1 MESGPRMHQ
10 GWGTT
15 DLKLDYQSPCKI
27 FLSQAALRDGAFLK
41 TALAHMDLVLGWD
54 QVSRPGL
61 PFLGLHGG
69 SGAALCGAWLLLV
82 SKGFLQWTLGPIA
95 GEEQSPDGLV
105 P

>member
-1 MESGPRMHQ
+1 MHQ
-10 GWGTT
+10 EWGTT

-41 TALAHMDLVLGWD
+41 TALAHMDLVSG
-54 QVSRPGL
+54 PGL
-61 PFLGLHGG
+61 QARPSLPGPAQWIR
-69 SGAALCGAWLLLV
+69 AALRGVWLLLV
-82 SKGFLQWTLGPIA
+82 PKGFLQWTVGPIA